1 MYPDSAYVPLPHR
14 TRQNMK
20 IAFLADPLP
29 GFKTYKDSTYAMMAE
44 AARRGHTVYAFE
56 QKDMVLEGGTVDA
69 NVARITL
76 TGDTKDW
83 YRAEAPVT
91 QPLTAFDAIIKRKD
105 PPFDMEYVYATYL
118 LELAELQGARVF
130 NRPDAIRNH
139 NEKLA
144 IAQFPQFIAPT
155 LVASDEARLRAFH
168 IAHRDIILKPL
179 DGMGG
184 TGVFRVREDGL
195 NLGAIIETLT
205 ANGTR
210 TIMAQRFIPEIV
222 MGDKRILLIGDKV
235 VPFALARIPQ
245 AGEVRGNLAVGGTGV
260 AQPLSAR
267 DREIAETL
275 APILSRRGLLL
286 VGLDVIGDYLT
297 EINVTSP
304 TCFQEITQ
312 QTGFDVAAMFVD
324 ALESA

>member
-1 MYPDSAYVPLPHR
+1 
-14 TRQNMK
+14 MK
-20 IAFLADPLP
+20 IAFLADPLS
-29 GFKTYKDSTYAMMAE
+29 GFKTYKDSTYAMMVE
-44 AARRGHTVYAFE
+44 AARRGHAIYAFE
-56 QKDMVLEGGTVDA
+56 QTDMAFEGGAIVA

-76 TGDTKDW
+76 TGDLKDW
-83 YRAEAPVT
+83 YRAEPPLA

-130 NRPDAIRNH
+130 NQPDAVRNH

-155 LVASDEARLRAFH
+155 LVCSDEARLRAFH

-205 ANGTR
+205 ANGSR
-210 TIMAQRFIPEIV
+210 TIMAQRYIPEIV
-222 MGDKRILLIGDKV
+222 MGDKRILLIGGKV

-245 AGEVRGNLAVGGTGV
+245 AGEVRGNLAAGGTGV

-275 APILSRRGLLL
+275 APVLSGRGLLL

-312 QTGFDVAAMFVD
+312 QTGFDVAAMFID
-324 ALESA
+324 ALEAA